1 MFGFSHFDGHPKVST
16 RFLQE
21 KLRRLRSG
29 VPVTEDAA
37 ELTSAQIYDLE
48 HHRWLKALHRLVE
61 GGATLS
67 EAARLVGISQIT
79 AYRWNDNGRR

>member
-16 RFLQE
+16 RFLQT

-29 VPVTEDAA
+29 APVTEDVT

-48 HHRWLKALHRLVE
+48 HHRRLKALHRLVE

>member
-1 MFGFSHFDGHPKVST
+1 MFGFSHFGDPTKVST
-16 RFLQE
+16 QFLQT

-29 VPVTEDAA
+29 VMHIKDET

-48 HHRWLKALHRLVE
+48 HHRRLKALHRLVE
-61 GGATLS
+61 GGASLS